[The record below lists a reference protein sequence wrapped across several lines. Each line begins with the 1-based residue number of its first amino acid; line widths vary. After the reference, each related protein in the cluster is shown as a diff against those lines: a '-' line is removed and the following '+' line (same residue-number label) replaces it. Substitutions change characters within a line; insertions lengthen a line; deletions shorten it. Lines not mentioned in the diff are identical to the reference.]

1 MKITEQ
7 SLETLSKFD
16 LTINE
21 GTLTF
26 NVKGDILVLKPIVDG
41 GKVTYDMEYLDKKT
55 NRKIQQYQEKIS
67 ELKGLNLL
75 ENADTTDKEPE
86 QTDEEEQIV
95 SDDEVATAPTE
106 QEQ

>member
-55 NRKIQQYQEKIS
+55 NRKIQQYQEKRAS
-67 ELKGLNLL
+67 L
-75 ENADTTDKEPE
+75 NADIDRILGQITDILGISF
-86 QTDEEEQIV
+86 TEEE
-95 SDDEVATAPTE
+95 
-106 QEQ
+106 